1 METTKNYPSTVPQYF
16 KMAGIIVLACIAL
29 FSLDKGMRSPTDF
42 FKPINLVAFAIY
54 VTPTTITSFLL
65 FSYFA
70 KKHDRKKST
79 TLALVA
85 GIPLSFALVIITIL
99 LFRP

>member
-1 METTKNYPSTVPQYF
+1 METTKNYSSIVPQYF
-16 KMAGIIVLACIAL
+16 IMTGIIVLACIAL
-29 FSLDKGMRSPTDF
+29 FSLDKGMHSPTDF

-54 VTPTTITSFLL
+54 VTPTIIISFLL
-65 FSYFA
+65 FRYFA

-79 TLALVA
+79 TLALVT
-85 GIPLSFALVIITIL
+85 GIPFSFALVIITII